1 MSSQVLK
8 DENVAAGAGGPNGQR
23 PGGPPPR
30 SRRRGVRPRTTPTA
44 RRDSRQ
50 ASLYASAVIRLA
62 TFITLGSGLLNVY
75 SVIGRGLPERL
86 DYLREIFPLE
96 FIRLS
101 RFGALLTGLG
111 LIVSSVQ
118 IRRRKRRAFVFVS
131 LLAGLSVVFHLT
143 KGIDYEEAAV
153 SAALLLV
160 LFAARQSFDVRS
172 GTPRLRRAAAS
183 VAIAALVVVGYGT
196 VGFWL
201 LERRDFGV
209 ELDWPESLSNTFRVL
224 SLVNDPTVIPHTRHA
239 RWFVESLY
247 LLTFTLT
254 GYAALALF
262 RPVIYQ
268 LTTLPHERAHA
279 SGLVEKYGRSALDY
293 FKLWSDKSLFFSGTR
308 ESFLAYSVGAGH
320 ALVLADPVG
329 AEGEFEALVRE
340 FADYCR
346 GQGWGLAFHQTL
358 PDFLP
363 VYKRLGFRKLK
374 IGDEAVV
381 DLTRFDLAGK
391 SMKRLRHKVNH
402 LEADGLHVVQVEPP
416 VSEAVLAELR
426 EVSDDWLRLPG
437 RRERRFS
444 LGSFEDAYVRSTPV
458 FAVAE
463 RDGRIL
469 AFANRVPS
477 YARGEATID
486 LMRHRQDAPNG
497 TMDYLFAKLLLDC
510 KARGFARFSLGMAP
524 LAGFGEREEASAEER
539 AVYFF
544 LHNLNFLFS
553 YTGLKNF
560 KAKFAD
566 TWEPRYLVYQNI
578 LDLPKVALA
587 LTRVS
592 EMKGR

>member
-1 MSSQVLK
+1 MSPEVVQDDGVSAVH
-8 DENVAAGAGGPNGQR
+8 GGSNGRQ
-23 PGGPPPR
+23 PGGDPARP
-30 SRRRGVRPRTTPTA
+30 RRRGARLRSSSTA
-44 RRDSRQ
+44 EHDKLPSRHYVN
-50 ASLYASAVIRLA
+50 ALIWLA
-62 TFITLGSGLLNVY
+62 TFITLGSGLLNIY

-86 DYLREIFPLE
+86 DYLREMFPLE

-111 LIVSSVQ
+111 LVISSVQ
-118 IRRRKRRAFVFVS
+118 IRRRKRRAFVVVS
-131 LLAGLSVVFHLT
+131 LLACLSAVFHLT

-153 SAALLLV
+153 SFALFVLLL
-160 LFAARQSFDVRS
+160 AARKSFDVRS
-172 GTPRLRRAAAS
+172 GTPRLRRAALS
-183 VAIAALVVVGYGT
+183 ISLAALVVIGYGT
-196 VGFWL
+196 AGFWL

-209 ELDWPESLSNTFRVL
+209 ELDVSESLRNTFLVL
-224 SLVNDPTVIPHTRHA
+224 SLVKDPAVIAHTRHA

-247 LLTFTLT
+247 LLTFTLI

-268 LTTLPHERAHA
+268 LRSLPHERAHA
-279 SGLVEKYGRSALDY
+279 SGLVEKYGHSALDY
-293 FKLWSDKSLFFSGTR
+293 FKLWPDKSLFFSGTR

-320 ALVLADPVG
+320 AMVLSDPVG
-329 AEGEFEALVRE
+329 PEGELEALVRE
-340 FADYCR
+340 FSHYCR

-363 VYKRLGFRKLK
+363 VYRRLGFRKLK

-391 SMKRLRHKVNH
+391 RMKKLRHKVNH
-402 LEADGLHVVQVEPP
+402 LEDDGVHVVQFEPP
-416 VSEAVLAELR
+416 LTEELLAELR

-444 LGSFEDAYVRSTPV
+444 LGHFDPAYVRATPI

-463 RDGRIL
+463 RDQRIV

-497 TMDYLFAKLLLDC
+497 TMDYLFVKLLLDC
-510 KARGFARFSLGMAP
+510 KARGFERFSLGMAP
-524 LAGFGEREEASAEER
+524 LAGFGEREEASPEER

-553 YTGLKNF
+553 YTGLKQY

-592 EMKGR
+592 EMKE